1 MTMIVGI
8 GTDIVSLSRIQAL
21 LTRTAPGRFA
31 ARILSPCE
39 LADFRGRF
47 SGVADLDLDR
57 PLPVT
62 QLGTGV
68 NADLVG
74 EPVGARRVVQFLGG
88 RFAAKEAAF
97 KAMQPH
103 FHLGWSQVSVL
114 SSASGKPTLVLER
127 EVLASQRI
135 GAAHV
140 SISHDGDYAIAHVVL
155 EGEAAS
161 REAMGVPAGNGD
173 TGSYK
178 LS

>member
-1 MTMIVGI
+1 MIVGI

-21 LTRTAPGRFA
+21 LMRTAPGRFA
-31 ARILSPCE
+31 ARILSPRE

-47 SGVADLDLDR
+47 SG
-57 PLPVT
+57 
-62 QLGTGV
+62 
-68 NADLVG
+68 
-74 EPVGARRVVQFLGG
+74 PVGARRVVQFLGG